1 METYSFDMKILPLHR
16 QAGRDMRDLPGVH
29 VAAPPR
35 RTARGRKNDRLI
47 FFLSFEEPHPFSRD
61 LINQLLTTMENAY
74 FSTPGSVTSTMRALV
89 EDLNELILKHNLRRA
104 SRGEQVVA
112 SFSMIV
118 IRGDHLYMSQSG
130 PCHGFLMTAES
141 IEHIYD
147 AQAASHGL
155 CVGRNPQ
162 IQFFQTPLADG
173 MLLLITPKVP
183 SGWSANTLQGAFGQ
197 PLKVLRRRFL
207 GQAGTDLKAI
217 VLEVGLGRGELKL
230 ISTSRELEEVVSPR
244 AEAPRRRPAQRPT
257 TKPGPDSQDRTPV
270 ELTDEDLQAGLE
282 PSPPPIITSPV
293 DPGEAQP
300 VATEVVAD
308 TQPPLTRKVAKATG
322 FAVSNALKGFREVMG
337 RILRGA
343 RTFLGRILPGEEM
356 SNLPT
361 SIMAITAVAVPL
373 VVVAVAA
380 LVYSRI
386 GRVQQFEYYYTQ
398 AEVMS
403 QAALAETDFGK
414 RHTDW
419 ENTLALLDIA
429 EEYQTS
435 PESDALREVAL
446 NALDALDEVVRLEFE
461 PAIAGTISNAVKIRE
476 MVATDRDLYMLDIE
490 SGQVMRANLTGMHYE
505 IDRDFR
511 CGPGLHSS
519 IIVDEIVDIA
529 PLPRSNQEEATIVAL
544 DKNGNLLY
552 CIPDKPPQAISL
564 VPPDSLWGDPIAITV
579 ENERL
584 YVLDPL
590 TNAVWYYEGGEELK
604 FREAP
609 YFFFTE
615 EVPTLQGAIDLAVDK
630 DVLYLLYNDGHTTT
644 CSYSTMEAAPT
655 SCVDPASYTDSR
667 QGRESGPQIANVL
680 FYQIQHTQPPEPS
693 LYYLDP
699 ANRAIYHFSLRLNL
713 VQLYQPTVDFSE
725 GWVTAFAISPTRTVF
740 IAQDYKV
747 YISHLP

>member
-1 METYSFDMKILPLHR
+1 
-16 QAGRDMRDLPGVH
+16 
-29 VAAPPR
+29 
-35 RTARGRKNDRLI
+35 
-47 FFLSFEEPHPFSRD
+47 
-61 LINQLLTTMENAY
+61 
-74 FSTPGSVTSTMRALV
+74 
-89 EDLNELILKHNLRRA
+89 
-104 SRGEQVVA
+104 
-112 SFSMIV
+112 
-118 IRGDHLYMSQSG
+118 
-130 PCHGFLMTAES
+130 
-141 IEHIYD
+141 
-147 AQAASHGL
+147 
-155 CVGRNPQ
+155 
-162 IQFFQTPLADG
+162 
-173 MLLLITPKVP
+173 
-183 SGWSANTLQGAFGQ
+183 
-197 PLKVLRRRFL
+197 
-207 GQAGTDLKAI
+207 
-217 VLEVGLGRGELKL
+217 
-230 ISTSRELEEVVSPR
+230 
-244 AEAPRRRPAQRPT
+244 
-257 TKPGPDSQDRTPV
+257 
-270 ELTDEDLQAGLE
+270 
-282 PSPPPIITSPV
+282 
-293 DPGEAQP
+293 
-300 VATEVVAD
+300 
-308 TQPPLTRKVAKATG
+308 
-322 FAVSNALKGFREVMG
+322 MG
-337 RILRGA
+337 RILQGA

-356 SNLPT
+356 SNIPT
-361 SIMAITAVAVPL
+361 SFMAITAIAVPL

-398 AEVMS
+398 AETMS
-403 QAALAETDFGK
+403 QAALAETDFSK
-414 RHTDW
+414 RHTAW

-435 PESDALREVAL
+435 PESDALRGVAS

-461 PAIAGTISNAVKIRE
+461 PGIAGTISNAVKIRQ

-490 SGQVMRANLTGMHYE
+490 SGQVMRASLTGTHYE

-511 CGPGLHSS
+511 CGPGLHSA

-552 CIPDKPPQAISL
+552 CIPDKPPQVISL

-604 FREAP
+604 FREDP

-655 SCVDPASYTDSR
+655 SCVDPESYTDSR

-680 FYQIQHTQPPEPS
+680 FFKIQHTQPPEPS

-713 VQLYQPTVDFSE
+713 VQLYQPTVDFPE
-725 GWVTAFAISPTRTVF
+725 GWVTAFAISPTRTIF

>member
-1 METYSFDMKILPLHR
+1 METYSFDLKILSLHR
-16 QAGRDMRDLPGVH
+16 QAGRDKRDLPGVRI
-29 VAAPPR
+29 ATPPR

-61 LINQLLTTMENAY
+61 LVNQLLTTMENAY

-89 EDLNELILKHNLRRA
+89 EDLNELILKHNLRKA
-104 SRGEQVVA
+104 SRGEQVAA

-130 PCHGFLMTAES
+130 LSHGFLMTAES

-147 AQAASHGL
+147 AQTASQGL
-155 CVGRNPQ
+155 GVGRNPQ

-183 SGWSANTLQGAFGQ
+183 SGWSATTLQGAFGQ

-207 GQAGTDLKAI
+207 DQAGTDLKAV
-217 VLEVGLGRGELKL
+217 VLEVGLGRGELEL
-230 ISTSRELEEVVSPR
+230 ISTSRELEEAISPR
-244 AEAPRRRPAQRPT
+244 TEAPRRGPAQRPP
-257 TKPGPDSQDRTPV
+257 TKPESV
-270 ELTDEDLQAGLE
+270 SQAGLE
-282 PSPPPIITSPV
+282 PSSPPIITSPV
-293 DPGEAQP
+293 DPGEVQP
-300 VATEVVAD
+300 DAAEVVAEG
-308 TQPPLTRKVAKATG
+308 QPPLTRKVASATG
-322 FAVSNALKGFREVMG
+322 SAVSSALRGFRGMVG
-337 RILRGA
+337 RILQGA

-356 SNLPT
+356 SNIPT
-361 SIMAITAVAVPL
+361 SFMAITAVAVPL

-398 AEVMS
+398 AEAMS

-414 RHTDW
+414 RHTAW

-435 PESDALREVAL
+435 PESDALREVVS

-490 SGQVMRANLTGMHYE
+490 SGQVMRASLTGMHYE

-552 CIPDKPPQAISL
+552 CIPEKPPQAISL

-699 ANRAIYHFSLRLNL
+699 ANRVIYHFSLRLNL
-713 VQLYQPTVDFSE
+713 VQLYQPTVDFPE

>member
-1 METYSFDMKILPLHR
+1 METYSFDLKILSLHR
-16 QAGRDMRDLPGVH
+16 QAGRDKRDLPGVH
-29 VAAPPR
+29 IATSPR

-61 LINQLLTTMENAY
+61 LVNQLLTTMENAY

-104 SRGEQVVA
+104 SRGEQVAA

-130 PCHGFLMTAES
+130 SSHGFLMTAES

-147 AQAASHGL
+147 AQTASQGL
-155 CVGRNPQ
+155 GVGHNPQ
-162 IQFFQTPLADG
+162 IQFFQTPLAEG

-183 SGWSANTLQGAFGQ
+183 SGWNASTLQGAFGQ

-207 GQAGTDLKAI
+207 GQAGTDLKAV
-217 VLEVGLGRGELKL
+217 VLEASLGSGELKL
-230 ISTSRELEEVVSPR
+230 ISTSRELEEAISPR
-244 AEAPRRRPAQRPT
+244 EEAPKRRPAQRPP
-257 TKPGPDSQDRTPV
+257 TKPDPVSQV
-270 ELTDEDLQAGLE
+270 EVE
-282 PSPPPIITSPV
+282 PSSPPIITSTV
-293 DPGEAQP
+293 DPGEEQP
-300 VATEVVAD
+300 AATEVVAE
-308 TQPPLTRKVAKATG
+308 TQPPPARKVAIAMG
-322 FAVSNALKGFREVMG
+322 SAVSSALIGFRGVME
-337 RILRGA
+337 RIFRGA
-343 RTFLGRILPGEEM
+343 RTFLSRILPGEEM
-356 SNLPT
+356 SNIPT
-361 SIMAITAVAVPL
+361 SFMAITAIAVPL

-386 GRVQQFEYYYTQ
+386 GRVQQFDYYYTQ

-414 RHTDW
+414 MHTAW

-435 PESDALREVAL
+435 PESNTLREIAV

-461 PAIAGTISNAVKIRE
+461 PAIAGTISNAVKIRQ
-476 MVATDRDLYMLDIE
+476 MVAADRDLYMLDID
-490 SGQVMRANLTGMHYE
+490 SGQVMRASLTGTHYE

-519 IIVDEIVDIA
+519 IFVDEIVDIA

-644 CSYSTMEAAPT
+644 CSYSTMAAAPT

-680 FYQIQHTQPPEPS
+680 FFQIQHTQPPEPS

-699 ANRAIYHFSLRLNL
+699 ANRVIYHFSLRLNL
-713 VQLYQPTVDFSE
+713 VQLYQPTVDFPE

-740 IAQDYKV
+740 IVQDYKV